1 MTDITPLL
9 ETVGGLTEETRS
21 KFDTLARR
29 LGDRPSDATER
40 DDPAETDPHAVLAT
54 LIRINHDLFERMDRL
69 AAEVVGP
76 EAVLRKIVQDP
87 FENLRFY
94 TGIQFWL
101 SSGDHLTVRE
111 RKETLMIRRHDK
123 YDSRILF
130 SLTHM
135 EGPDTFNF
143 IEEDA
148 LRETAD
154 FVRPH
159 RPRDFRRDHRHKAC
173 NAPCRTS
180 SRAPPAGSWRASID
194 TCTRRTTMTSPVMT
208 AWCCTGA
215 RSTVAMNG
223 AIVHDDDPCSE
234 EYPYIFAWANL
245 FHFFVSACCVQCR
258 VYAALALHA
267 RRCSSTSARDQPCA
281 IASPSLCSLMAVRSI
296 ALNSQH
302 TRTVFSL
309 VYAPRG
315 SSLSMDARQSTGPNL
330 MRSPE

>member
-76 EAVLRKIVQDP
+76 EAVLRKIVRDP

-101 SSGDHLTVRE
+101 SSGDHLAARE
-111 RKETLMIRRHDK
+111 RNETLMIRRHDK
-123 YDSRILF
+123 YDCKILF

-135 EGPDTFNF
+135 AGPDTFNF

-159 RPRDFRRDHRHKAC
+159 RPRDFRRDHRHKTYGWKDAAGLERALPHIIKGSAGWKLAC
-173 NAPCRTS
+173 IYRHLH
-180 SRAPPAGSWRASID
+180 
-194 TCTRRTTMTSPVMT
+194 SPDY
-208 AWCCTGA
+208 
-215 RSTVAMNG
+215 
-223 AIVHDDDPCSE
+223 DD
-234 EYPYIFAWANL
+234 F
-245 FHFFVSACCVQCR
+245 
-258 VYAALALHA
+258 
-267 RRCSSTSARDQPCA
+267 ARDDGMV
-281 IASPSLCSLMAVRSI
+281 LYRRSVYGGDER
-296 ALNSQH
+296 SD
-302 TRTVFSL
+302 RT
-309 VYAPRG
+309 
-315 SSLSMDARQSTGPNL
+315 
-330 MRSPE
+330 